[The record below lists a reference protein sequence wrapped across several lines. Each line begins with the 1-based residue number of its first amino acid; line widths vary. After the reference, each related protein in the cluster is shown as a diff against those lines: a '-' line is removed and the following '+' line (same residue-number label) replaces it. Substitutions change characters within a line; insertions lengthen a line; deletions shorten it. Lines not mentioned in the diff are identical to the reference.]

1 MIYRNLL
8 GFLWLLSVSNLFA
21 AEEEVLLLSSDDRIG
36 LRSSDGTEPSTQ
48 GLIKRY
54 YELLAVPT
62 QKRLTVLQ
70 MHLAN
75 RMEDYEVAFA
85 AADTA
90 EVNEIYA
97 DLSRYW
103 TEIQLIHYQEYTS
116 AASGELENAY
126 AALYELIAGFN

>member
-21 AEEEVLLLSSDDRIG
+21 AEEEVLLLSSDDRIS

>member
-8 GFLWLLSVSNLFA
+8 GFLWLISVSNLFA
-21 AEEEVLLLSSDDRIG
+21 AEEEVLLLLSDDRIG
-36 LRSSDGTEPSTQ
+36 LQASDDTEPCTEV
-48 GLIKRY
+48 LINRY
-54 YELLAVPT
+54 YELLAEPT

-70 MHLAN
+70 MQLAN

-103 TEIQLIHYQEYTS
+103 AEIQLIHYQEYTS
-116 AASGELENAY
+116 GALGELQNAY